1 MKLVYYEYGIKIH
14 FRENRIQT
22 LVLERPKV
30 FAEFV
35 QTFFQQFQ
43 GKDGAIILSDQD
55 EINIHKEVE
64 LIMDPINIDIN
75 NKRVIGQLYNELHNI
90 ANESLEEKFK
100 INSEIVNYLDQLVWK
115 SSYEN
120 LQLIPI
126 PKWENLFKLYEIKID
141 VETTSL
147 FEKLIEYLKV
157 CSSILKLRLYVFVN
171 LRQYFEEAEMQEF
184 INWVKRLK
192 IHVLLIES
200 VEPVYNAD
208 TDVYIIDQDYC
219 LIEKIY

>member
-1 MKLVYYEYGIKIH
+1 MKLVYYEYGIKIN

-115 SSYEN
+115 SS
-120 LQLIPI
+120 L
-126 PKWENLFKLYEIKID
+126 
-141 VETTSL
+141 
-147 FEKLIEYLKV
+147 
-157 CSSILKLRLYVFVN
+157 
-171 LRQYFEEAEMQEF
+171 
-184 INWVKRLK
+184 
-192 IHVLLIES
+192 
-200 VEPVYNAD
+200 
-208 TDVYIIDQDYC
+208 
-219 LIEKIY
+219 